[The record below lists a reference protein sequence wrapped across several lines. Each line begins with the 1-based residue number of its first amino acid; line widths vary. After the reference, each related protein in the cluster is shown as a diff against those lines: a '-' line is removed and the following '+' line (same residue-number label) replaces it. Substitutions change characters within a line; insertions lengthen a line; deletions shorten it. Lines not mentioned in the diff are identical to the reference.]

1 MDIIVDW
8 LEGLPRVFVTVACSS
23 AWTDI
28 PDVRFGTNHID
39 PGGCGTDRR
48 HKDPFEALCEF
59 GKDSTPLTFSFQDG
73 QHVISEWNGAL
84 VQRTLYLELPHTS
97 LPSGIKEGFVALL
110 DHAED
115 VLKAT
120 KLFMCIPKSITSR
133 AEVLRAFMFM
143 GFQIVNPDGM
153 DCIDRKTDYIFMQYE
168 FN

>member
-1 MDIIVDW
+1 MDIIADW

-28 PDVRFGTNHID
+28 PDVRFGANHID
-39 PGGCGTDRR
+39 PGGCGTDRH
-48 HKDPFEALCEF
+48 HKDPFEF
-59 GKDSTPLTFSFQDG
+59 RNG
-73 QHVISEWNGAL
+73 QHLISEWNGAL
-84 VQRTLYLELPHTS
+84 VQRTL
-97 LPSGIKEGFVALL
+97 FVALL

-115 VLKAT
+115 VLKST

-143 GFQIVNPDGM
+143 GLQIVNPDDM